1 MLKVDEAIRIAKI
14 IEYCPAD
21 RLPLIMDVFKQ
32 ANIDVTSLE
41 SVARETLDGVDEID
55 TIKAEDY
62 LENLKNDYD
71 FEEYKDGD
79 GAYRIPCVEF
89 NSICQVSGINSPWFR
104 STLAKMGLLQV
115 STDGGRR
122 KYSVPTRIDGKLVRC
137 VVLRMDP
144 PQPEEERR
152 DLTDDS
158 KTTNATKETSDTT
171 TKWEP
176 SRWEF

>member
-32 ANIDVTSLE
+32 ANIDMTSLE

-62 LENLKNDYD
+62 LENLKND
-71 FEEYKDGD
+71 FEKYKDVD
-79 GAYRIPCVEF
+79 GTYRIPCTEF
-89 NSICQVSGINSPWFR
+89 NSFCQVSGINSPWFR

-137 VVLRMDP
+137 VVLRMET
-144 PQPEEERR
+144 PQSEKERQ
-152 DLTDDS
+152 DLTDDR
-158 KTTNATKETSDTT
+158 KTTDATKETKETSFTPA
-171 TKWEP
+171 KWE
-176 SRWEF
+176 F